1 MGFQNT
7 NEMGFMVLEIWLFVF
22 GNILEIFLKEFVR
35 IIHDLCMYK
44 SMFVYKV

>member
-7 NEMGFMVLEIWLFVF
+7 NEMGFMVMEIWLFF

-35 IIHDLCMYK
+35 IIHDLYMYK